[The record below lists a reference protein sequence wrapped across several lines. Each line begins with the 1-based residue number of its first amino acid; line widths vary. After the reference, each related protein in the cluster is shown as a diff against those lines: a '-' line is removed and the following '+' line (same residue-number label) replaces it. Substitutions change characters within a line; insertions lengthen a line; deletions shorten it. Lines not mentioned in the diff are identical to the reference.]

1 MTRAG
6 LELVINNNRTLGST
20 CLPTSECWDD
30 RRMPPHPVYEV
41 LGMAGKAS
49 AQASTQLT
57 ELRPYLLCPV
67 ILPYKTKLT

>member
-1 MTRAG
+1 
-6 LELVINNNRTLGST
+6 
-20 CLPTSECWDD
+20 
-30 RRMPPHPVYEV
+30 MPPHPVYEV